1 MHKLK
6 KRILNSIAE
15 YEVMLKNVKD
25 PDGLRIVKTTLKTLK
40 MQLRKLEVAQV
51 KPLTE
56 EEELKLKIE

>member
-25 PDGLRIVKTTLKTLK
+25 PDGFRIVKTTLKTLR
-40 MQLRKLEVAQV
+40 MQLRKLEVA
-51 KPLTE
+51 
-56 EEELKLKIE
+56 